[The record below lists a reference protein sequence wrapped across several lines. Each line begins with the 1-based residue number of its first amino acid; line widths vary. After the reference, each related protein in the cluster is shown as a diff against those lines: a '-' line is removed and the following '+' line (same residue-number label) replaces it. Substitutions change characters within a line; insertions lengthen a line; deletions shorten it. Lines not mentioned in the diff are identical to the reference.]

1 MNILIIICCVILA
14 GCIVV
19 SAGLLVDIRKIMK
32 RIFGQLREVDSKIQ
46 SLPLPGNQV
55 VNLEMFAA
63 KLKKIVL
70 GFRSIKP

>member
-1 MNILIIICCVILA
+1 VILA
-14 GCIVV
+14 GCIAV
-19 SAGLLVDIRKIMK
+19 SAGLLMDIRKIMN

-46 SLPLPGNQV
+46 SLPLPRNQII
-55 VNLEMFAA
+55 NLEILAT